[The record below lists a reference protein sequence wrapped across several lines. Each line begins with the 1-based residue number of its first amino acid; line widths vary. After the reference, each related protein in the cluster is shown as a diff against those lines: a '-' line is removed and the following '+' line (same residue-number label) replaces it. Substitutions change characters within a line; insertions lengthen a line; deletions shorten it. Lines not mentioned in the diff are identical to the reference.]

1 LLTPLVLFVYN
12 RPWHTRQTVEALQKN
27 ELASESDLFIF
38 SDGIKR
44 AEHAEAVRE
53 VRDYIHSIDGFKS
66 VTITERDKN
75 FGLSRSIIAGVNEI
89 INRFGKAIVL
99 EDDLVT
105 SPYFLRYMNDALTL
119 YQDESQVASIHGY
132 VYPIKDVVPE
142 TFFIKG
148 ADCWGWGTWKRA
160 WDIFEAD
167 GNKLLQEIY
176 DKQLAKEFDFGGTY
190 PYTKMLQDQ
199 IAGNNDSWAI
209 RWYASAFLRHMLTL
223 YPAKSL
229 VKNIGLDSSG
239 THCGESTQ
247 FSGEM
252 SSLPL
257 GVAKITISENISA
270 REAFSMYFKSQKSFL
285 RRLAHKVMLLMKVDA
300 L

>member
-1 LLTPLVLFVYN
+1 
-12 RPWHTRQTVEALQKN
+12 
-27 ELASESDLFIF
+27 
-38 SDGIKR
+38 
-44 AEHAEAVRE
+44 
-53 VRDYIHSIDGFKS
+53 
-66 VTITERDKN
+66 
-75 FGLSRSIIAGVNEI
+75 
-89 INRFGKAIVL
+89 
-99 EDDLVT
+99 
-105 SPYFLRYMNDALTL
+105 MNDALTL